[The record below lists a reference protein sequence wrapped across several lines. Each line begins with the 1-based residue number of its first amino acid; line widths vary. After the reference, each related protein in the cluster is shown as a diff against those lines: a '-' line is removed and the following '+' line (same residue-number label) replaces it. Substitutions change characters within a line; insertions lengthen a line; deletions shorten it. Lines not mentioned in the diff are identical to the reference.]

1 MFDARDIEIYRMY
14 KVCKGYTLPCLD
26 RGRRCLTGKLDSV
39 MGNSRHVIDARSTC
53 RRPIMGDLGFRYHR
67 YSAEWKGTVEGGS
80 HVVRAPTRAQSA
92 RLNDP
97 LIIVS
102 RQISLVIPEC
112 TECTILSRKTIL
124 QSLAR
129 RSRASTLILSR
140 IEKK

>member
-1 MFDARDIEIYRMY
+1 
-14 KVCKGYTLPCLD
+14 
-26 RGRRCLTGKLDSV
+26 

-67 YSAEWKGTVEGGS
+67 YSAEWKGTGEGES

-102 RQISLVIPEC
+102 RQISLVIP
-112 TECTILSRKTIL
+112 
-124 QSLAR
+124 AP
-129 RSRASTLILSR
+129 ST
-140 IEKK
+140 